1 MTGYKYTTEQEAID
15 ARAQATTYAGLP
27 NPTGDTLYW
36 VNYEYSELDGFYY
49 IQHVEG
55 LEAVLGTP
63 SEFTV
68 TLPELPV

>member
-1 MTGYKYTTEQEAID
+1 MTGYTYTTEGEAID
-15 ARAQATTYAGLP
+15 ARAQAATYAGLP

-36 VNYEYSELDGFYY
+36 VNYNHSELDGFYY

-63 SEFTV
+63 EEFEITQPSV
-68 TLPELPV
+68 